1 MYYQFNGN
9 LYLLYQLLILYSQF
23 VYNDDIVLYIYIFMV
38 TPLKTIMH
46 KRFLKKKHFYL
57 FTMNR

>member
-23 VYNDDIVLYIYIFMV
+23 VYNDDIAFDIYIFMV

-46 KRFLKKKHFYL
+46 KCFLKNIFFIFVYHE
-57 FTMNR
+57 